1 MLNNNNYYPGAQ
13 GINIPPRAPIY
24 NAPPTGLK
32 GRPVSSIEAREGH
45 LDKETK
51 MKELDKYMNDLTQ
64 DIVEMIND
72 LSQEEKDMI
81 RNKMAGLVNRI

>member
-1 MLNNNNYYPGAQ
+1 
-13 GINIPPRAPIY
+13 
-24 NAPPTGLK
+24 
-32 GRPVSSIEAREGH
+32 
-45 LDKETK
+45 

-72 LSQEEKDMI
+72 LSQEEKDLL